1 MRIFCAKTAD
11 ILKTESA
18 IATTF
23 LLFFYIDLVG
33 VTVEYENFYYCCWTT
48 KHQCHRKDNA
58 IKVYIQ
64 LVLLFKEAN
73 CIARFQSNMTGL
85 TTCCFEDNIKVLWW
99 QLLQYMKWIDF
110 STIIKLRCS
119 FFHFLQIRLC
129 EEFWQQKFQED
140 EIWPFIEMVRS

>member
-99 QLLQYMKWIDF
+99 QLLPYMKWIHF
-110 STIIKLRCS
+110 SIIIKWRCS
-119 FFHFLQIRLC
+119 FSFPSNTIMWRILTTKVPGRWNLTFY
-129 EEFWQQKFQED
+129 WNG
-140 EIWPFIEMVRS
+140 